1 MARLA
6 ADLDDLRAAMDWAAE
21 SGDLRGLVDITEP
34 IVRFWFERGL
44 YGEVHRRLHNAV
56 EGPGVSEDERVRG
69 LTTAALLALRGGEP
83 DYAHRSA
90 SQAVDAARAADVSGA
105 LALGLSVRAQAGVLS
120 GLSTSDQVDAD
131 VEEAVEHAEECG
143 DAAIHAWTLTLTG
156 WTLLRSRTIAAGCR
170 LLEEAIEVCENAEVA
185 FQLPPA
191 HGVLGLWLVFSER
204 LDQTRQHARRGW
216 ELARQ
221 AGRPAWEAVGLA
233 GLGAADVLQGD
244 HSQARDWLSRA
255 EAIVARPGMEGT
267 EYDMFVRP
275 WLALSAYAS
284 RDLETARA
292 TAAEI
297 VRIGRRRRNRWDAS
311 IGEWL
316 LGVLAHGNGRHDEAR
331 AHLEAS
337 RALSTDPRLPFPLGR
352 SLLGLAELAQED
364 VDLDEA
370 WELAHEG
377 LKILDGYGDRVGAA
391 AALETI
397 ADLATALGEPERS
410 LRLLAAS
417 QRFHTDAGI
426 ARFPFQAD
434 RFDRA
439 VDAARGALDSTDA
452 AAPWDAGGEL
462 SLADAIAYARR
473 GRGERQRPQLGWAS
487 LTPVECDVVRLVSE
501 GHTNAGIGQRLFISV
516 NTVKKH
522 LSHVYAKLDVD
533 GRADLAAQVARRG
546 L

>member
-1 MARLA
+1 
-6 ADLDDLRAAMDWAAE
+6 
-21 SGDLRGLVDITEP
+21 
-34 IVRFWFERGL
+34 
-44 YGEVHRRLHNAV
+44 
-56 EGPGVSEDERVRG
+56 
-69 LTTAALLALRGGEP
+69 
-83 DYAHRSA
+83 
-90 SQAVDAARAADVSGA
+90 
-105 LALGLSVRAQAGVLS
+105 
-120 GLSTSDQVDAD
+120 
-131 VEEAVEHAEECG
+131 
-143 DAAIHAWTLTLTG
+143 
-156 WTLLRSRTIAAGCR
+156 
-170 LLEEAIEVCENAEVA
+170 
-185 FQLPPA
+185 
-191 HGVLGLWLVFSER
+191 
-204 LDQTRQHARRGW
+204 
-216 ELARQ
+216 
-221 AGRPAWEAVGLA
+221 
-233 GLGAADVLQGD
+233 
-244 HSQARDWLSRA
+244 
-255 EAIVARPGMEGT
+255 MEGT

-284 RDLETARA
+284 GDLVTARA

-297 VRIGRRRRNRWDAS
+297 VRIGRRRGSLWDES

-316 LGVLAHGNGRHDEAR
+316 LGVLAHGQGCHDVAR

-377 LKILDGYGDRVGAA
+377 LTVLDGYGDRVGAS

-397 ADLATALGEPERS
+397 ADLATALGEPERAP
-410 LRLLAAS
+410 RLLAAS
-417 QRFHTDAGI
+417 RRFHTNAGI

-439 VDAARGALDSTDA
+439 VDAARGALDSSDA
-452 AAPWDAGGEL
+452 AALWDTGSEL